1 MLSKIS
7 NKLAQGL
14 MKNVKEVR
22 YDQEVYVYGFELVL
36 STLACWTTIIIAS
49 IWLSDMLSGIV
60 FITVF
65 SSLRIF
71 AGGYH
76 AESYS
81 KCFCI
86 SNLFYLLVMV
96 LKNLLSEVSVFIWL
110 ALFSGCVV
118 YIIKKTPIINPNQP
132 LGEEKRRMCRQ
143 NIKRVLGVD
152 IIVVLICTVL
162 NRDIANLMI
171 LSIALVTV
179 LMLISDKHT
188 T

>member
-1 MLSKIS
+1 MLNKIS
-7 NKLAQGL
+7 NRLAQGL
-14 MKNVKEVR
+14 VENIKDVK

-36 STLACWTTIIIAS
+36 STLACWIAIIISS
-49 IWLSDMLSGIV
+49 ICFSDVLSGIV

-76 AESYS
+76 AESYL

-96 LKNLLSEVSVFIWL
+96 LKNLLSEVRVSIWL
-110 ALFSGCVV
+110 VLFAGCVV
-118 YIIKKTPIINPNQP
+118 YIIKKAPIINPNQP
-132 LGEEKRRMCRQ
+132 IGEEKRRMCRQ